1 MPLTAA
7 EVYRDFESEGIP
19 SSGPHKPKKSEI
31 RTLLKQYE
39 TIITAFT
46 SNGGLVYVSKI
57 LLNADLAHGANSMAW
72 VVGDDTPS
80 NNGIYMKIGTSGSGS
95 WFRVAELPY
104 SFIVAE
110 DEGDGNPNA
119 IQATSSL
126 PVAGSALVLLSISET
141 NTATPVTVSF
151 NGASALTIK
160 TNSGSD
166 VAPGGL
172 SSGMLV
178 MGRVSGATFRMV
190 SDQVSAAVV
199 AQVENIR
206 DEVMDIRDEVL
217 SAVPNVF
224 AATISA
230 LKAVDTATTTSAYLT
245 EPGREGQFLW
255 RAGNFSAKISADP
268 FGGVYL
274 KADAVAASAGAW
286 VRQFAGAVRPEWFGA
301 VGDGVADDTAEIQAC
316 HDAVPLAGVEIVLGA
331 GKTYNITA
339 LTFSKPV
346 KFSSDAPTK
355 PNRQNEGAVGSG
367 MLIVTVATGDV
378 ITTTA
383 QLVLD
388 GISVSASVAR
398 TAGRLVKANNAST
411 FASVSGLTVANCY
424 IEKQYRIVDVDGYF
438 VNIHHNK
445 FSNPVTIAGAAGII
459 VGENSYTGHVN
470 ICDNMF
476 DNADH
481 ATAQP
486 SAAIILRHVD
496 VASIRGNLFV
506 AWGTNIL
513 VQPLNGQFS
522 ALVDISH
529 NCIDTAQYG
538 IVVAPQ
544 TGAMVVRLA
553 ISDNRITVHSTHG
566 IWMDATNGSISEITI
581 HDNVCAFCAGIG
593 IVLGG
598 ANLGRFLIHDNDLAT
613 SNGTPLSLINQPGA
627 LSRIH
632 DNAGYNPIGA
642 ATLTPGASPWT
653 YTAGKSPETLWVSAG
668 TSINDI
674 SIVGKGSI
682 TPVGLGANQIFAVP
696 LGPGD
701 GATITYV
708 GALSAK
714 RMAH

>member
-1 MPLTAA
+1 MSTEVRLRKGTTAQHSAFTGALA
-7 EVYRDFESEGIP
+7 ETTVNTTKKALHVHDGATPGGNRTLMESELGQPSGVAPLDAGGNIP
-19 SSGPHKPKKSEI
+19 AQYLGQSGLSAFDSI
-31 RTLLKQYE
+31 AALK
-39 TIITAFT
+39 
-46 SNGGLVYVSKI
+46 
-57 LLNADLAHGANSMAW
+57 GANTN
-72 VVGDDTPS
+72 VVTRAYL
-80 NNGIYMKIGTSGSGS
+80 N
-95 WFRVAELPY
+95 
-104 SFIVAE
+104 
-110 DEGDGNPNA
+110 
-119 IQATSSL
+119 
-126 PVAGSALVLLSISET
+126 
-141 NTATPVTVSF
+141 
-151 NGASALTIK
+151 
-160 TNSGSD
+160 
-166 VAPGGL
+166 
-172 SSGMLV
+172 
-178 MGRVSGATFRMV
+178 VSGRNGFFVWQT
-190 SDQVSAAVV
+190 
-199 AQVENIR
+199 
-206 DEVMDIRDEVL
+206 
-217 SAVPNVF
+217 
-224 AATISA
+224 
-230 LKAVDTATTTSAYLT
+230 
-245 EPGREGQFLW
+245 
-255 RAGNFSAKISADP
+255 GNFSARITADP
-268 FGGVYL
+268 LGGVYL

-411 FASVSGLTVANCY
+411 FASVSGLTMQNCY
-424 IEKQYRIVDVDGYF
+424 IEKQFRIVDVDGYF

-506 AWGTNIL
+506 AWGTDIL
-513 VQPLNGQFS
+513 VQPLNGQFA

-544 TGAMVVRLA
+544 TGAMVVRLN
-553 ISDNRITVHSTHG
+553 ISDNRITVHTSHG
-566 IWMDATNGSISEITI
+566 IWMDATNASISEVSI
-581 HDNVCAFCAGIG
+581 HDNVCAFCTGIG

-598 ANLGRFLIHDNDLAT
+598 TNLGRFLIHHNDLGT
-613 SNGTPLSLINQPGA
+613 SNGTALSLINQPGN

-632 DNAGYNPIGA
+632 DNVGYNPVGA
-642 ATLTPGASPWT
+642 STLSPGGSPWT
-653 YTAGKSPETLWVSAG
+653 YTASKSPETLWVSAA

-682 TPVGLGANQIFAVP
+682 SPVAVGANQTFAVE

-701 GATITYV
+701 AAVITYS
-708 GALSAK
+708 GALTAK
-714 RMAH
+714 RMIH